1 MRLVINAQRLQPE
14 HLASIRR
21 VAPDLE
27 IVETN
32 SSEQLLVELPQAD
45 ILLGWNRDLSPEM
58 WNRLPKLRWVHVF
71 SAGVEGLMSPEFK
84 KSGVILSNSR
94 GAHGIPIAEHVMA
107 MLLSWERNLGGYAR
121 SQAAHH
127 WERLPSRE
135 IYGQTLGIL
144 GLGGIGRQVA
154 VRAKGFGL
162 CVVGLRRSAG
172 SAGAEDGGG
181 AGAGDANY
189 VDAVFGPEQLHQ
201 FLAGLDYLVIS
212 APLTSATRGMIGA
225 AELAAMKKDAI
236 LINIARGPIVDET
249 ALVAALQGGR
259 LRAAL
264 LDVFAKEPLPADSPL
279 WDMPNVLISPHS
291 SANSHRTVDRGMEIF
306 LENLRHLREGKPLTA
321 VVDPDLGY

>member
-1 MRLVINAQRLQPE
+1 MRLVINAQRLQPQ
-14 HLASIRR
+14 HVAAIRR

-27 IVETN
+27 IVETSN
-32 SSEQLLVELPQAD
+32 SEELLAELPTAD
-45 ILLGWNRDLSPEM
+45 ILLGWDRDLSPEM
-58 WNRLPKLRWVHVF
+58 WNKLPKLRWVHVF
-71 SAGVEGLMSPEFK
+71 SAGVESLMGPEFK

-144 GLGGIGRQVA
+144 GLGGIGRQIA
-154 VRAKGFGL
+154 VRAQGL
-162 CVVGLRRSAG
+162 GLRVVGLRRS
-172 SAGAEDGGG
+172 SAGAAQASE
-181 AGAGDANY
+181 AAAAGDC
-189 VDAVFGPEQLHQ
+189 VEAVYGPEQLPQ

-225 AELAAMKKDAI
+225 AELAVMKKDAI
-236 LINIARGPIVDET
+236 LINIARGLIVDEA
-249 ALVAALQGGR
+249 ALVAALKGGK

-279 WDMPNVLISPHS
+279 WDMPNVLVSPHS

-306 LENLRHLREGKPLTA
+306 LENLGRLREGKALTA
-321 VVDPDLGY
+321 VVDPNLEY